1 MTPKPFLAGA
11 ALEELEQFC
20 LDGQFERFRAKQI
33 RDWIYQK
40 NELAPGQMKN
50 LPPPLKTALAEHF
63 FAPSLGLQSRADAA
77 DGTTKL
83 LLQLYDGE
91 TIEMVVIPAKDG
103 RITFCLSTQVG
114 CPVGCVFCASG
125 QNGLV
130 RNLAAGEIL
139 EEFVLGCQIIGRK
152 PDNIVFMGIGEGL
165 LNLPALTRSLE
176 ILTGE
181 AYFGMSPRRI
191 TVSTSGYVP
200 GMLEF
205 AKLEKEYNLAISLHA
220 VNDELR
226 SQLIPTKL
234 RYPIAEIMAAA
245 DVYLE
250 QAGRMVTLEYILL
263 GKVNDSAADA
273 QALAAIAKKHHAK
286 INLIPYN
293 ETGGRFRRPD
303 SRQVA
308 AFQAAVE
315 ALYPHVSTRVSR
327 GGKGNAACGQLRIQH
342 ESKEK

>member
-11 ALEELEQFC
+11 ALTDLEQFC
-20 LDGQFERFRAKQI
+20 LARQLERFRAKQI
-33 RDWIYQK
+33 YDWVYQK
-40 NELAPGQMKN
+40 LELNPAQMKN
-50 LPPPLKTALAEHF
+50 LPQPVRAALAEAF
-63 FAPSLGLQSRADAA
+63 FAPSMTLQNRVDAA
-77 DGTTKL
+77 DGTSKL
-83 LLQLYDGE
+83 LLQLFDGE
-91 TIEMVVIPAKDG
+91 TIEMVIIPANDG

-130 RNLAAGEIL
+130 RNLAAGEMI
-139 EEFVLGCQIIGRK
+139 EQFAAGCQIIGRK

-165 LNLPALTRSLE
+165 LNFNALASALDV
-176 ILTGE
+176 LSGE
-181 AYFGMSPRRI
+181 SFYHLSPRRI

-205 AKLEKEYNLAISLHA
+205 AKLKKEYNLAISLHA

-226 SQLIPTKL
+226 ADLIPSPL

-263 GKVNDSAADA
+263 GKVNDSVADA
-273 QALAAIAKKHHAK
+273 QALAGIAKKHHAK

-315 ALYPHVSTRVSR
+315 ALYPHVSTRLSR

-342 ESKEK
+342 ESKQK

>member
-1 MTPKPFLAGA
+1 MTLKPFLAGC
-11 ALEELEQFC
+11 ALADLEQFC
-20 LDGQFERFRAKQI
+20 LTGHFERFRAKQI
-33 RDWIYQK
+33 YDWVYQK
-40 NELAPGQMKN
+40 LELNSTQMKN
-50 LPPPLKTALAEHF
+50 LPQPVKAALAEQF
-63 FAPSLGLQSRADAA
+63 YAPSMALQSRADAT

-83 LLQLYDGE
+83 LLQLHDGE
-91 TIEMVVIPAKDG
+91 AIEMVIIPASDG

-130 RNLAAGEIL
+130 RNLAAGEMT
-139 EEFVLGCQIIGRK
+139 EQFALGCQIIGRK

-165 LNLPALTRSLE
+165 LNLPALSRTLE
-176 ILTGE
+176 SLTGE

-205 AKLEKEYNLAISLHA
+205 AKLKKEYNLAISLHA

-226 SQLIPTKL
+226 ADLIPSPL
-234 RYPIAEIMAAA
+234 RYSISEIMAAA

-263 GKVNDSAADA
+263 NKVNDSVADA
-273 QALAAIAKKHHAK
+273 RALAAIAKKHHAK

-303 SRQVA
+303 SRHVA

-315 ALYPHVSTRVSR
+315 ELYPHVSTRLSR

-342 ESKEK
+342 ESTQK